1 MTLLAKP
8 AARPAL
14 FALYAFNYEIAKT
27 REVVTETTLGL
38 IRLQWWRD
46 ALTGMFEGKTS
57 PKHQVMEPLAE
68 AIGKFGLSKELLEAL
83 IYGREFDLEDRLP
96 SSLQGMANYADYTST
111 PLLKLAARMT
121 GDTASDDVFQRVG
134 TAYALT
140 GILRATPLHLV
151 QRRCYL
157 PEDLLHKAETDKYAL
172 YEGKDLDKLIPIVKA
187 VVDEAKR
194 KLSGLPRQPG
204 IIGTHAQMAAMYLRE
219 IERAGYKVYLMRQP
233 PFMALRL
240 WWRSLF

>member
-8 AARPAL
+8 AARPGL

-46 ALTGMFEGKTS
+46 ALTGVFDGKPA
-57 PKHQVMEPLAE
+57 PKHQVMQPLAE
-68 AIGKFGLSKELLEAL
+68 AIAQFQLPKELLEAL
-83 IYGREFDLEDRLP
+83 IFGREFDLEDRLP
-96 SSLQGMANYADYTST
+96 STLQGMANYADYTST

-121 GDTASDDVFQRVG
+121 GDAASDDVFQRVG
-134 TAYALT
+134 TAYALA

-172 YEGKDLDKLIPIVKA
+172 FEGKDLDNLIPIVKT
-187 VVDEAKR
+187 VVEEAKR
-194 KLSGLPRQPG
+194 KLKGLPPQKG
-204 IIGTHAQMAAMYLRE
+204 IIRTHANLAAMYLRE
-219 IERAGYKVYLMRQP
+219 IERADYKVYLLRQP

-240 WWRSLF
+240 WWGNLF